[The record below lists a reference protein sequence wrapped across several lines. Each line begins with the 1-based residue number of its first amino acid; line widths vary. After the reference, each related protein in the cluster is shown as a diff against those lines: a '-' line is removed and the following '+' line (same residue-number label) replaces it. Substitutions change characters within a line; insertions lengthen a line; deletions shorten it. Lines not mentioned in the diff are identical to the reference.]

1 MNPDEAFD
9 ADSLRPRLA
18 AWMARNCWSAH
29 ALNVA
34 FNRLHMS
41 GPTRERIKSFLAG
54 GDMPS
59 FANRSAVHRFIRD
72 YPAPGTIDMLRE
84 HLDEQARE
92 AAYLKDQVF
101 LSRRYAAEEAR
112 AERRR
117 KLLAAERAPKVKPP
131 RCPLFGLDKAT
142 IAALSGGML

>member
-1 MNPDEAFD
+1 MNPDEAFE
-9 ADSLRPRLA
+9 ATTLRQRLSD
-18 AWMARNCWSAH
+18 WMTGNRWSAH
-29 ALNVA
+29 SVNLAL
-34 FNRLHMS
+34 NRLHMAA
-41 GPTRERIKSFLAG
+41 PTRERIESFLAG

-72 YPAPGTIDMLRE
+72 YPSPGTIDMLRE

-101 LSRRYAAEEAR
+101 LRRRYAAEEAR

-142 IAALSGGML
+142 IAALSGGTL